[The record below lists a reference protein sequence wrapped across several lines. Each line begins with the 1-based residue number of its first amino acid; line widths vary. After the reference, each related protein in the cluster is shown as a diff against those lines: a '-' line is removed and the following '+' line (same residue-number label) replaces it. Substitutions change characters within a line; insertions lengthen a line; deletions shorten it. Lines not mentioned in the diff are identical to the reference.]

1 MTVDPTATQNIN
13 TGLPIYQ
20 PEAVPLGGDVA
31 QEEAEEFGQA
41 QQLST
46 QSSLASIDKQFS
58 TLINGLSQQ
67 LKALENQLMQA
78 LKQMSAGNQ
87 PSAPPVGSKGSGCG
101 DGPPGPSA
109 KPPGCGNTAPGPV
122 SKPLYHRYNT
132 IITDVSRRQQMDPL
146 LVSAVIRQESGFQ
159 PNAVS
164 KTGAQGLMQLM
175 PDTARSLGVRDAFD
189 PKQNIEGGAML
200 LRQLMDRYHGQLD
213 LALAAYNAGP
223 GAVDKYGGVPP
234 YPETQDYVRNVMA
247 DYREAALSS

>member
-1 MTVDPTATQNIN
+1 MNVDPTATQNIR

-20 PEAVPLGGDVA
+20 PEAVPLGGDVE
-31 QEEAEEFGQA
+31 QEEAKELGEA
-41 QQLST
+41 QQMST
-46 QSSLASIDKQFS
+46 QGSLASIDKQFAA
-58 TLINGLSQQ
+58 LISGLSQQ
-67 LKALENQLMQA
+67 LKALESQLMQA
-78 LKQMSAGNQ
+78 LKQMSTGNQ
-87 PSAPPVGSKGSGCG
+87 PSAPPVGNKAPGCG
-101 DGPPGPSA
+101 DAPPGPAA
-109 KPPGCGNTAPGPV
+109 KPPGCGNAAPGPAG
-122 SKPLYHRYNT
+122 KPPYHRYSK

-189 PKQNIEGGAML
+189 PKQNIEGGATL